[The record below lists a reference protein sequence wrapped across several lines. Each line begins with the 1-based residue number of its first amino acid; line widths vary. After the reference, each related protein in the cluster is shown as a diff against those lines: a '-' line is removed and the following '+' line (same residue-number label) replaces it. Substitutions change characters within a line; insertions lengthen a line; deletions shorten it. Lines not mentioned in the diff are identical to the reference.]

1 MMSRSCEV
9 TVTVRGKAA
18 HIGKAHLG
26 KDAMAACVDFYH
38 RAVQMEEK
46 LDPTVFRLLKF
57 GRMACGSVRNVIAE
71 EAVLEGSLRTF
82 DDAVFA
88 QMKERLSAI
97 ACRVEEETGC
107 TVEVHMNEGYPAV
120 YNDPVLYARVAHM
133 IPVAHLEQPS
143 IITEDFSCYQHHVPG
158 VFFFL
163 GVGDTPA
170 LHAADFDFDEAVLLQ
185 GAEALSALVRNL

>member
-1 MMSRSCEV
+1 M
-9 TVTVRGKAA
+9 
-18 HIGKAHLG
+18 
-26 KDAMAACVDFYH
+26 
-38 RAVQMEEK
+38 
-46 LDPTVFRLLKF
+46 
-57 GRMACGSVRNVIAE
+57 IAE

-143 IITEDFSCYQHHVPG
+143 IITEDFSCYQRHVPG

-185 GAEALSALVRNL
+185 GAEALSTLARNL